1 MIAQISALLER
12 VLQSPRRHVR
22 RVIAI
27 AGPPASG
34 KSTLAAGLVAALQQA
49 GVTSQLVPMDG
60 FHLDNLVLQERGLL
74 ARKGAP
80 ETFDAQGFVE
90 LLARVRRTPEV
101 RYPTF
106 DRQADCTRPE
116 RGLVSAS
123 TRIVLVEGNYLLLRT
138 APWAALEGLFDL
150 TVSLEVARDEL
161 ERRLIARWLKY
172 GLPPEAAR
180 ARALD
185 NDMKNADFVAAHAR
199 SANIVLGPLG

>member
-1 MIAQISALLER
+1 MNTDALLELIKAR
-12 VLQSPRRHVR
+12 AEGRARYLV
-22 RVIAI
+22 AI
-27 AGPPASG
+27 AGAPASG
-34 KSTLAAGLVAALQQA
+34 KTTLAAELAAKLGPCA
-49 GVTSQLVPMDG
+49 SVLPMDG
-60 FHLDNLVLQERGLL
+60 FHLENSVLQERGLL

-199 SANIVLGPLG
+199 AADIVLGPLG

>member
-1 MIAQISALLER
+1 MNTDALLELIKAR
-12 VLQSPRRHVR
+12 ASGCARYLV
-22 RVIAI
+22 AI
-27 AGPPASG
+27 AGAPASG
-34 KSTLAAGLVAALQQA
+34 KTTLAAELASKLGPSASVL
-49 GVTSQLVPMDG
+49 PMDG
-60 FHLDNLVLQERGLL
+60 FHLDNSILRERGLL

-80 ETFDAQGFVE
+80 ETFDALGFVE
-90 LLARVRRTPEV
+90 LLERVRRTPV
-101 RYPTF
+101 VGYPTF
-106 DRQADCTRPE
+106 DRQADCARAD
-116 RGLVSAS
+116 GGQVSAS

-199 SANIVLGPLG
+199 AADIVLGPLG

>member
-1 MIAQISALLER
+1 MNTDALLALIKARAEGR
-12 VLQSPRRHVR
+12 ARYLV
-22 RVIAI
+22 AI
-27 AGPPASG
+27 AGAPASG
-34 KSTLAAGLVAALQQA
+34 KTTLAAELAAKLEPCA
-49 GVTSQLVPMDG
+49 AVLPMDG
-60 FHLDNLVLQERGLL
+60 FHLENSVLQERGLL

-199 SANIVLGPLG
+199 AADIVLGPLG

>member
-1 MIAQISALLER
+1 MNTDALLALIKARAEGR
-12 VLQSPRRHVR
+12 ARYLV
-22 RVIAI
+22 AI
-27 AGPPASG
+27 AGAPASG
-34 KSTLAAGLVAALQQA
+34 KTTLAAELAAKLEPCA
-49 GVTSQLVPMDG
+49 AVLPMDG
-60 FHLDNLVLQERGLL
+60 FHLENSVLQERGLL

-138 APWAALEGLFDL
+138 APWAALESLFDL
-150 TVSLEVARDEL
+150 TVSLEVARDKL

-199 SANIVLGPLG
+199 AADIVLGPLG